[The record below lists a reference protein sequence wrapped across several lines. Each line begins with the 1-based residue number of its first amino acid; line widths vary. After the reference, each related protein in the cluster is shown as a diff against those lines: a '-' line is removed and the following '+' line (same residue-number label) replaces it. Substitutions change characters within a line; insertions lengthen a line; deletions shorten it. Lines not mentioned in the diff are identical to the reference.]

1 MSITACPRNNGAR
14 SSCRRDRSAQIDSI
28 LAQCRSL
35 SVAPLYGALHLSM
48 PRQPQ
53 RSRASHSPPTRRIPA
68 PSGAV
73 PHSFR
78 SPTQGG
84 RVASTTP
91 ASRSRSR
98 AKVPEPAYPDQESY
112 GSSPLETIPEPT
124 AANQI
129 PQPSAPTPDQ
139 TIADPGPLG
148 LAAFAMT
155 TFVLSVFNAGI
166 ISDPKLEAVV
176 LPLAFFYGGGA
187 QVLAGMWEFK
197 KNNTFGATAF
207 TSYGAFWLT
216 FYLLITKIAGG
227 LGANAHQAVG
237 LYLLSWTIF
246 TLYMTVASIRV
257 SGAVL
262 AVFVVLSATFFFLT
276 IGEFAQSTAIHH
288 FAGYLGLLTAVLA
301 WYASFAG
308 VTNSTFKRLVVPTW
322 PARSD

>member
-1 MSITACPRNNGAR
+1 
-14 SSCRRDRSAQIDSI
+14 
-28 LAQCRSL
+28 
-35 SVAPLYGALHLSM
+35 
-48 PRQPQ
+48 
-53 RSRASHSPPTRRIPA
+53 
-68 PSGAV
+68 
-73 PHSFR
+73 
-78 SPTQGG
+78 
-84 RVASTTP
+84 VASTTP

-98 AKVPEPAYPDQESY
+98 AKVPQPAYPNQESY
-112 GSSPLETIPEPT
+112 DSPLLETIPEPP

-129 PQPSAPTPDQ
+129 PQPSASTPDQ

-216 FYLLITKIAGG
+216 FYLLLTKFATG
-227 LGANAHQAVG
+227 LGANAYEALG
-237 LYLLSWTIF
+237 LYLLAWTIF
-246 TLYMTVASIRV
+246 TVYMTIASIRV

-262 AVFVVLSATFFFLT
+262 AVFTALSATFFFLT
-276 IGEFAQSTAIHH
+276 IGEFAQSTGIHH
-288 FAGYLGLLTAVLA
+288 FAGYLGLITAGLA

-308 VTNSTFKRLVVPTW
+308 VTNSTFKKPVLPTW
-322 PARSD
+322 PAKTD